1 MASIDTD
8 IGKIADGRVGS
19 TLKDKYRL
27 EAVLGI
33 GGMATVY
40 RATHRNQAVFAIKM
54 LHPELSTREALRAR
68 FLREGYAANSVKH
81 EGVVRV
87 VDDDVADDG
96 SAFLVM
102 DLLEGTSVEQLLE
115 PAGAKVPIAVA
126 CAIVDQVLDV
136 LAAAHA
142 KGIVHRDIKPANL
155 FLAKDGVKV
164 LDFGIARV
172 VDALTSQGDATASG
186 MVLGTPAFMAP
197 EQARGEASLIGPW
210 TDVFAVAATFFSLV
224 SGSIV
229 HFGRNSSQLLIA
241 AGTVRARS
249 LASVADVPPA
259 IAAVIDRGLVFETE
273 GRWASASEMRDAL
286 RAAAIEAF
294 GTLPTL
300 ASPATDGVPRAAF
313 VAAPATIV
321 QTTQPV
327 SSSPRLQAAVATR
340 ASPRIIGIIALLA
353 AVVCGGAVVAAVAL
367 HRQGPP
373 VAVAPPSPTPTPTPT
388 PTLMESHELPI
399 APPVLSSSASATPLA
414 SHPSAT
420 ATAPSTHHT
429 KDCSTPY
436 YYDKQNRKIFK
447 PECL

>member
-1 MASIDTD
+1 MASLETD
-8 IGKIADGRVGS
+8 IGKIAQGRVGT
-19 TLKDKYRL
+19 TLKDKYHL

-40 RATHRNQAVFAIKM
+40 RATHRNRAVFAIKM
-54 LHPELSTREALRAR
+54 LHPELSMREALRAR

-81 EGVVRV
+81 AGVVRV
-87 VDDDVADDG
+87 VDDDVAEDG

-115 PAGAKVPIAVA
+115 PAGAKVPVPVA

-155 FLAKDGVKV
+155 FIAADGVKV

-172 VDALTSQGDATASG
+172 VDALATEGDATASG
-186 MVLGTPAFMAP
+186 MVLGTPAFMSP
-197 EQARGEASLIGPW
+197 EQARGETTMIGPW

-224 SGSIV
+224 SGSLV
-229 HFGRNSSQLLIA
+229 HVGRNGSQLLIA
-241 AGTVRARS
+241 AGSVRARP
-249 LASVADVPPA
+249 LVSVADVPPG
-259 IAAVIDRGLVFETE
+259 IAAVIDRALTFETR

-294 GTLPTL
+294 GTVPTL
-300 ASPATDGVPRAAF
+300 TIPAGKGPRTAF
-313 VAAPATIV
+313 VAPPTTIE
-321 QTTQPV
+321 QTAHPV
-327 SSSPRLQAAVATR
+327 SSSPRPALATR
-340 ASPRIIGIIALLA
+340 ASPQVIGIVALLA
-353 AVVCGGAVVAAVAL
+353 AVLGGGVVLASVFL
-367 HRQGPP
+367 HRQPPP
-373 VAVAPPSPTPTPTPT
+373 VTAAPPPSPTPTSTPSPT
-388 PTLMESHELPI
+388 ESHDLQI
-399 APPVLSSSASATPLA
+399 APPVLPSSSSFVTESGP
-414 SHPSAT
+414 HPSAT
-420 ATAPSTHHT
+420 ATATGPSTRHT
-429 KDCSTPY
+429 KDCSTAY